1 MSKSLRALK
10 ITLRVGTIVTL
21 VEQEMVSKTGSVKW
35 FDSTKGF
42 GFVTNDEGGRD
53 ILLHANVLRNF
64 GHSSVVEGARIEVEV
79 AESTRGLQAVE
90 ILELDLPESSED
102 VVLRGVPEL
111 GIDLSTLTSVEP
123 LTPSRVKWFDKIKGF
138 GFVNLFGSSEDVFVH
153 MEVLRAYG
161 MAELA
166 QGEAVCVRT
175 ADGPRGR
182 MAIEIQAWDYEGAKS
197 D

>member
-1 MSKSLRALK
+1 
-10 ITLRVGTIVTL
+10 
-21 VEQEMVSKTGSVKW
+21 MVSKTGSVKW

-42 GFVTNDEGGRD
+42 GFVADDEGGRD

-79 AESTRGLQAVE
+79 AESARGLQALE
-90 ILELDLPESSED
+90 ILDLELPEASEE

-111 GIDLSTLTSVEP
+111 GIDLTTLKSNEP
-123 LTPSRVKWFDKIKGF
+123 LTPARVKWFDKTKGF
-138 GFVNLFGSSEDVFVH
+138 GFVNLFGNSDDVFVH

-166 QGEAVCVRT
+166 QGEAICVRT

-182 MAIEIQAWDYEGAKS
+182 MATEIRAWDYECGKNS
-197 D
+197 

>member
-1 MSKSLRALK
+1 
-10 ITLRVGTIVTL
+10 
-21 VEQEMVSKTGSVKW
+21 MVSKTGSVKW

-42 GFVTNDEGGRD
+42 GFVTDDEGGRD

-64 GHSSVVEGARIEVEV
+64 GHSSVVEGARIVVDV
-79 AESTRGLQAVE
+79 AESARGLQALE
-90 ILELDLPESSED
+90 ILELDLPEASED

-111 GIDLSTLTSVEP
+111 GIDLSTLKSNEP
-123 LTPSRVKWFDKIKGF
+123 LTPARVKWFDKIKGF
-138 GFVNLFGSSEDVFVH
+138 GFVNLFGNSEDVFVH

-166 QGEAVCVRT
+166 QGEAICVRT

-182 MAIEIQAWDYEGAKS
+182 MAIEIRAWDYECDKAG
-197 D
+197 